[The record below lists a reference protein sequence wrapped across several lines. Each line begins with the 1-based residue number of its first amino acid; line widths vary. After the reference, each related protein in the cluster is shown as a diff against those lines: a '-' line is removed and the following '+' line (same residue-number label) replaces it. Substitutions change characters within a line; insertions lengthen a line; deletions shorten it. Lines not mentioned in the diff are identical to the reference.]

1 MERYRNLGG
10 DSGVYAFEI
19 DSNSIK
25 VQFRDGSL
33 YKYSYLSTGTQAVER
48 MKGLAIAGRG
58 LNSYISNFIKKRYAA
73 KLR

>member
-10 DSGVYAFEI
+10 NSGVYAFEI
-19 DSNSIK
+19 DSNSIN

-33 YKYSYLSTGTQAVER
+33 YKYSYMSPGAQAVER
-48 MKGLAIAGRG
+48 MKGLALAGRG
-58 LNSYISNFIKKRYAA
+58 LNSYISTSIKKRYAA